1 MVINRVYGQELKPFV
16 DRLKT
21 YSSQVKILNFDN
33 FLSERRW
40 KLKPLGDRSQIIPK
54 VEFKSSMSSHDFIA
68 EIKDSRQSILS
79 WLPALCPYTIRE
91 VEGGFVGELH
101 FKKSIYPYEIS
112 IRDTETCFKVHGNPE
127 NELVYLLRRLIYKT
141 AYCINCEVCEV
152 DCPTGALSIVPN
164 VKIDNNKCIHCHKC
178 FNTHDRGCVAADC
191 ARMIIDTE
199 KKLGAKIQGYKTFG
213 LREEW
218 IDEYFIDPA
227 EFWKENSLGTAQVD
241 AVKAWLRD
249 AEITDV
255 KNNITPLGA
264 ILKTI
269 YQDNPL
275 LFWEVAYINM
285 SYNSFIV
292 NWVCANINAGQ
303 LYNKKLIKEEIGN
316 QGYTGSLSTVENA
329 ASAYIDLVKRSPI
342 GESLRQGIVQGK
354 DGFVKEA
361 YDDLSLEAIA
371 YSIYKYAQKSGFTMM
386 RVSDFYKSEEICGVY
401 KEFRISKDFLIK
413 KLRSLS
419 SANNRVLIAELNM
432 GLDHITLRDDL
443 DPLKVLEMLAL

>member
-1 MVINRVYGQELKPFV
+1 
-16 DRLKT
+16 
-21 YSSQVKILNFDN
+21 
-33 FLSERRW
+33 
-40 KLKPLGDRSQIIPK
+40 
-54 VEFKSSMSSHDFIA
+54 
-68 EIKDSRQSILS
+68 
-79 WLPALCPYTIRE
+79 
-91 VEGGFVGELH
+91 
-101 FKKSIYPYEIS
+101 
-112 IRDTETCFKVHGNPE
+112 
-127 NELVYLLRRLIYKT
+127 
-141 AYCINCEVCEV
+141 
-152 DCPTGALSIVPN
+152 
-164 VKIDNNKCIHCHKC
+164 
-178 FNTHDRGCVAADC
+178 
-191 ARMIIDTE
+191 MIIDTE

-241 AVKAWLRD
+241 AIKAWLRD

-401 KEFRISKDFLIK
+401 KEFRISKDSLIK